1 MSPKVANQRCVFS
14 PEAQFVCKV
23 FLKEVYYVLS
33 DLIEAAVNA
42 PGGKHPILYC
52 TWRKNPEERRVQH
65 RLTLIRGKPG
75 RCLQHSI
82 ERGRHQELQALTSG
96 GGVLLS
102 WTGNGGSLSESDVLT
117 VKRNT
122 SQGSFYLNN

>member
-65 RLTLIRGKPG
+65 RLTLIRVKPG
-75 RCLQHSI
+75 GVCSTASR
-82 ERGRHQELQALTSG
+82 ERKASGTTSTYFG
-96 GGVLLS
+96 GGGGYYPGQETEGLS
-102 WTGNGGSLSESDVLT
+102 VS
-117 VKRNT
+117 RMC
-122 SQGSFYLNN
+122 

>member
-65 RLTLIRGKPG
+65 RLTLIRVKPG
-75 RCLQHSI
+75 GVCSTASREEGIRNYKHLL
-82 ERGRHQELQALTSG
+82 RRG
-96 GGVLLS
+96 GGVIIL
-102 WTGNGGSLSESDVLT
+102 DR
-117 VKRNT
+117 KRRV
-122 SQGSFYLNN
+122 SQ